1 MQTGRRA
8 RNFAGRPR
16 ELAAVPHSVGCVTG
30 DIETRADC
38 DRLVRAFYS
47 RALGDPIIGFIF
59 ADIAK
64 LDLELHVP
72 VIASFWE
79 SVLLGART
87 YTGNAFR
94 PHAALNDKVRLR
106 PGHFE
111 RWLYL
116 WDATVDELFAGARA
130 DRAKAHAQRVAGA
143 FHRRL
148 EAPPESTADA
158 EDFVL
163 TLLRSRD

>member
-1 MQTGRRA
+1 M
-8 RNFAGRPR
+8 
-16 ELAAVPHSVGCVTG
+16 H
-30 DIETRADC
+30 DIENRADC
-38 DRLVRAFYS
+38 ERLVRAFYS

-79 SVLLGART
+79 TVLLGART
-87 YTGNAFR
+87 YSGNAFR
-94 PHAALNDKVRLR
+94 PHSALNDKVRLR

-116 WDATVDELFAGARA
+116 WNTTVDGLFAGARA
-130 DRAKAHAQRVAGA
+130 DRAKAHALRVAGA

-148 EAPPESTADA
+148 DAPPGAADEA
-158 EDFVL
+158 DDFLL
-163 TLLRSRD
+163 TLHQSRD

>member
-1 MQTGRRA
+1 MDS
-8 RNFAGRPR
+8 
-16 ELAAVPHSVGCVTG
+16 VPG
-30 DIETRADC
+30 DIENRVDC
-38 DRLVRAFYS
+38 QRLVRAFYS
-47 RALGDPIIGFIF
+47 RALDDPIIGFIF
-59 ADIAK
+59 VDIAQ

-72 VIASFWE
+72 VIAAFWE
-79 SVLLGART
+79 TVLLGART

-130 DRAKAHAQRVAGA
+130 DRAKAHAHRVAGA

-148 EAPPESTADA
+148 EAPPGPAADA
-158 EDFVL
+158 DDFVL
-163 TLLRSRD
+163 TLHRSPD